1 MPRIITY
8 SLCLE
13 NSDANF
19 YYRDIARF
27 ADTWLAG
34 ALRQAGE
41 LIGGFR
47 DYRRSLDEPER
58 SEAECAFEL
67 LVLGVLLCE
76 HGDEAAGFPAAA
88 RVLLDWLQQG
98 QARWPRW
105 ENVFKTLRGWVG
117 RVARQVKA
125 QRAAG
130 DDLAALISWLRT
142 NGETGRADRLVQWQA
157 YFKAGGE
164 SLGLTAIECCLHL
177 AADFAE
183 TSQLVPGKYTENV
196 WQFLVETAPRHR
208 WQYDAEFVSRT
219 RLEYHLGM
227 LGTEILNRAYRR
239 RFLAAAKKVVIVP
252 PCMRIQPEEKCLAL
266 ATPMGAKCQGCTPG
280 CRVNQITQLGEEQ
293 GFAVYIIPDQLR
305 VFQPGGEGGSLGVV
319 GVSCALTNWSGG
331 WEADALGIPAQGVL
345 LDYVGCT
352 YHWDMDGA
360 GISTDTNLNTL
371 LKVIKGG

>member
-142 NGETGRADRLVQWQA
+142 NGETGRADRLAQWQA

-196 WQFLVETAPRHR
+196 WQVEKVLNFFKSQIKKAIRIIKQPIFCQRK
-208 WQYDAEFVSRT
+208 
-219 RLEYHLGM
+219 RLFFFKPTSFHQ
-227 LGTEILNRAYRR
+227 
-239 RFLAAAKKVVIVP
+239 V
-252 PCMRIQPEEKCLAL
+252 
-266 ATPMGAKCQGCTPG
+266 
-280 CRVNQITQLGEEQ
+280 
-293 GFAVYIIPDQLR
+293 
-305 VFQPGGEGGSLGVV
+305 
-319 GVSCALTNWSGG
+319 
-331 WEADALGIPAQGVL
+331 
-345 LDYVGCT
+345 
-352 YHWDMDGA
+352 
-360 GISTDTNLNTL
+360 
-371 LKVIKGG
+371 